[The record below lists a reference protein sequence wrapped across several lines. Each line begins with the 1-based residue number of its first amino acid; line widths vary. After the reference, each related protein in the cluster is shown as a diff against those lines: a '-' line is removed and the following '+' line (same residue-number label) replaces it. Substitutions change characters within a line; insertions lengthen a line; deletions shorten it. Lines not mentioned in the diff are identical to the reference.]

1 MSSKADLFAH
11 VRQQLRTQLERLE
24 GAARDAHAA
33 ATDPDSKAESKYDT
47 RSLEASYLAA
57 GQARQLE
64 ELAEDLRLL
73 DHFEPVDF
81 EIDSTVASGALV
93 EVMKD
98 GDSEYF
104 LLAPAAGGLT
114 VRHFDREI
122 TLLTPSS
129 RLYQS
134 LTGGAVGTVVTDQG
148 HTIMEIE

>member
-1 MSSKADLFAH
+1 MSSKTDLLAH
-11 VRQQLRTQLERLE
+11 IRQQLRTQLERLE
-24 GAARDAHAA
+24 SAARDAHAA
-33 ATDPDSKAESKYDT
+33 ATDPDAKAESKYDT

-73 DHFEPVDF
+73 EGFEPIDF
-81 EIDSTVASGALV
+81 DIESAVAAGALV
-93 EVMKD
+93 EVMKED
-98 GDSEYF
+98 ETEYF
-104 LLAPAAGGLT
+104 FLVPAAGGLT
-114 VRHFDREI
+114 VRHHDREI

-134 LTGGAVGTVVTDQG
+134 LLGGSMGSVVTDQG